1 MSRRPYETGS
11 LEEWMRIP
19 ELVLLAAVA
28 ATATRAGSAEPPA
41 KTQALKLDATTSAQV
56 PEKWKRADSG
66 REFRVAE
73 FMIPKA
79 AGDTAVTQL
88 IVFHFGRGGGG
99 TVEDNVKRWM
109 GLMSA
114 PAGTD
119 PAKLSG
125 RKLVERKGLK
135 VTTVDLTGTYQERP
149 FPMAQTF
156 TPRPSYR
163 MLAAIVE
170 TTGDGG
176 DGPYYLRIVGPEKTV
191 TAAKAGWDELVGSIR
206 VE

>member
-1 MSRRPYETGS
+1 MRTQLS
-11 LEEWMRIP
+11 L
-19 ELVLLAAVA
+19 LSATVALAAIGTMA
-28 ATATRAGSAEPPA
+28 AEPPS
-41 KTQALKLDATTSAQV
+41 KTQPLKLDATTSVQV
-56 PEKWKRADSG
+56 PEKWKRLDSG
-66 REFRVAE
+66 REFRLAE
-73 FMIPKA
+73 FNIPKA
-79 AGDTAVTQL
+79 AGDAATTQL

-119 PAKLSG
+119 PAKLTG

-135 VTTVDLTGTYQERP
+135 ITTVDLSGTYQERP

-170 TTGDGG
+170 TTGEGG

-191 TAAKAGWDELVGSIR
+191 AATKAGWDELIASIR